1 MTTPLASILLFLAA
15 SVFGAVGQFL
25 YKSGSDAAQ
34 GGLLSY
40 VLNLRI
46 LLGVLCYFAVMILFV
61 AAFKRGGSLTVLY
74 PVYATTFI
82 WAALISA
89 LAFGAP
95 LKPVN
100 FAGMGLLIAG
110 MYCMGR

>member
-40 VLNLRI
+40 LLNFRI
-46 LLGVLCYFAVMILFV
+46 LLGVL
-61 AAFKRGGSLTVLY
+61 
-74 PVYATTFI
+74 
-82 WAALISA
+82 
-89 LAFGAP
+89 
-95 LKPVN
+95 
-100 FAGMGLLIAG
+100 
-110 MYCMGR
+110 